1 MPSYTQE
8 KRFLSVE
15 TPLGADK
22 LLLISFSGQEE
33 ISRLNAFQLDM
44 LSEDHEINFDDIV
57 GKNVTFSLR
66 LADGETK
73 TYYNGFV
80 SRFAQLPSVNRFA
93 RYRAEVVPWLWFL
106 TRTTDC
112 RIFQHETV
120 PDIIQEVFSTYGFKD
135 FKNTLEATYR
145 EWEYCVQYRETA
157 CSFVMRLMEQ
167 EGIFFFFEHENGK
180 HTLVLADAPGAHTN
194 CPNQS
199 TARYVHAQLA
209 GHVRDEDIVTEW
221 QLEHELRPGKYA
233 MKDFYFETPNS
244 SLLSSSEGRVNQGDN
259 KKWEIYDYP
268 GEYEVRDD
276 GDSYTKI
283 RMDGEETPHAVV
295 TGGSNCRAFSAGRKF
310 TLSDHPREDQNG
322 SYVLTSVR
330 HEAEDRSYFPNQEVA
345 PMSYHNTFTCIPLAV
360 PFRPARTTPIPH
372 VQGTQTA
379 IVVGPTGEEIYT
391 DKYGRVKVQFHWD
404 RRGQYDE
411 NSSCWIRVSQNWAGK
426 KWGAIFLPRIGQE
439 VIVDFLEGDIDR
451 PLIVGRVYNAVQMP
465 PYTLPDE
472 KTKSTVKSYS
482 SKGGAG
488 FNELRIEDKKGS
500 EQIFFHA
507 ERNMDIRI
515 KNDLFETVLNNTHQ
529 IVEKDQLEHVKGDK
543 HDHVTG
549 DHNEKVDGTVSLKAG
564 MDMQEK
570 VGQKYALD
578 AGMEIHLKAGT
589 NLVIESGTTLTL
601 KVGGNFINI
610 NAGGIFIKGT
620 MVMINS
626 GGAAGTGS
634 GSAPDPPKD
643 PKEADTAQPGEKAE
657 LPPPPTAPAHSPFT
671 WSASVVPQGAPGEPA
686 EAASPAAVVMQQ
698 AAQSGAPFCD
708 I

>member
-1 MPSYTQE
+1 MSSYTQAN
-8 KRFLSVE
+8 RFLAVN
-15 TPLGADK
+15 TPLGPDK
-22 LLLISFSGQEE
+22 LLLVALSGQEQ
-33 ISRLNAFQLDM
+33 ISGLFSFRLDM

-57 GKNVTFSLR
+57 GKNVTFSMR
-66 LADGETK
+66 LADDATP

-80 SRFAQLPSVNRFA
+80 SRFAQLPDKNRFA
-93 RYRAEVVPWLWFL
+93 RYQAEIVPWLWFL
-106 TRTTDC
+106 TRTKDC

-120 PDIIQEVFSTYGFKD
+120 PDIIQEVFGIYGFKD
-135 FKNTLEATYR
+135 FRNSLEATYR

-157 CSFVMRLMEQ
+157 CDFVMRLMEQ
-167 EGIFFFFEHENGK
+167 EGIFFYFEHAEGK
-180 HTLVLADAPGAHTN
+180 HTLVLADAPSAHAP
-194 CPNQS
+194 CAPQS
-199 TARYVHAQLA
+199 NVRYVLAQQS
-209 GHVRDEDIVTEW
+209 GHVRGEDIIDAW

-233 MKDFYFETPNS
+233 LKEFYFETPNN

-259 KKWEIYDYP
+259 KKWEVYDYP

-276 GDSYTKI
+276 GDTYTKV
-283 RMDGEETPHAVV
+283 RMDEEETPHAIVR
-295 TGGSNCRAFSAGRKF
+295 GQSNCRSFSAGRKF
-310 TLSDHPREDQNG
+310 DLSDHPRADQNG
-322 SYVLTSVR
+322 TYVLTYVQHDAS
-330 HEAEDRSYFPNQEVA
+330 DGSYFQGQDTAAMYAN
-345 PMSYHNTFTCIPLAV
+345 SFTCIPYSV
-360 PFRPARTTPIPH
+360 PFRPPRVTPVPH
-372 VQGTQTA
+372 VRGTQTA
-379 IVVGPTGEEIYT
+379 IVVGPAGEEIYT

-411 NSSCWIRVSQNWAGK
+411 NSSCWIRVAQNWAGK
-426 KWGAIFLPRIGQE
+426 KWGAMFLPRIGQE

-472 KTKSTVKSYS
+472 KTKSTIKSYS
-482 SKGGAG
+482 SKGGEG

-507 ERNMDIRI
+507 EKNMDIRI

-529 IVEKDQLEHVKGDK
+529 IVTKDQFEHVKGDK
-543 HDHVTG
+543 HDKVTG
-549 DHNEKVDGTVSLKAG
+549 DHNEQVDGTVSLKAG
-564 MDMQEK
+564 VDMQEK

-610 NAGGIFIKGT
+610 NSGGIFIKGT

-634 GSAPDPPKD
+634 GSAPDPPTA
-643 PKEADTAQPGEKAE
+643 PKEADTAQPGEMSE
-657 LPPPPTAPAHSPFT
+657 LPPPPTPPTQSPFT
-671 WSASVVPQGAPGEPA
+671 WSAPA
-686 EAASPAAVVMQQ
+686 VGPSSSFAQVAEVSPAAAVMQQ